1 MTKSALKDQQD
12 VTGAASLYQAI
23 SSAMEDPGVNS
34 INYLWDTQNI
44 QAGPNPSPSTAAAL
58 QKATEF
64 LNNAMQNCPPAVRAS
79 AQWKGNKL
87 ALEPNMEDLFAE
99 RFGITTHPVELL
111 ITAPSMWQARDQ
123 TLREGL
129 QKLLL
134 DTKQKTYTDLI
145 QVWKT
150 TAEVLE
156 PMGFTLE
163 DTNQPNLKYAVPR
176 TQPET
181 DHRDNGAT
189 GENTL

>member
-1 MTKSALKDQQD
+1 MTKSTLDNHQD
-12 VTGAASLYQAI
+12 VTGAAPLYQAI
-23 SSAMEDPGVNS
+23 YNAMEDPGVDS
-34 INYLWDTQNI
+34 IHYLWDTQNI

-64 LNNAMQNCPPAVRAS
+64 LNNAMQDCPPAVRVS

-87 ALEPNMEDLFAE
+87 ALEPNMDDLFAE

-111 ITAPSMWQARDQ
+111 AVIPGMWEAQDQ
-123 TLREGL
+123 TLREGI

-150 TAEVLE
+150 TAEVLG

-181 DHRDNGAT
+181 TYRDNGAT
-189 GENTL
+189 GENNI

>member
-1 MTKSALKDQQD
+1 MTNSALKHQQD

-23 SSAMEDPGVNS
+23 SNAMEAPGVNS
-34 INYLWDTQNI
+34 INYLWDAQNI
-44 QAGPNPSPSTAAAL
+44 RAEPNPSPSTDAAL
-58 QKATEF
+58 QTATEF
-64 LNNAMQNCPPAVRAS
+64 LNRAMQDCPPAVRAS
-79 AQWKGNKL
+79 AQWKAGKL
-87 ALEPNMEDLFAE
+87 ALEPDMEDLFAE

-111 ITAPSMWQARDQ
+111 TAAPSMWQAQDQ

-134 DTKQKTYTDLI
+134 DTKQKTN
-145 QVWKT
+145 
-150 TAEVLE
+150 AEVLK

-181 DHRDNGAT
+181 AHRDRGTT
-189 GENTL
+189 GENKI